1 MIITLCGQKGGTGKT
16 TLSFLLAET
25 LSRAGKRVA
34 IRDDDPQKSLT
45 QVVEETQADNKTQI
59 EILDANSKA
68 KNYDFI
74 IVDTQPRL
82 DSRVL
87 QESIREADRLIL
99 PLKPSMVDIRATLPA
114 VDMVKK
120 NIRPDARAYVL
131 WNMVKPGTRI
141 SRELEGLESMI
152 GLPVLKGQ
160 IPERIG
166 FTYATLQGYEA
177 ISGEDREL
185 LQRLVLEFVV

>member
-34 IRDDDPQKSLT
+34 VRDDDPQQSLT
-45 QVVEETQADNKTQI
+45 QVIEETRADGKTKI
-59 EILDANSKA
+59 ELWDKSRAG
-68 KNYDFI
+68 DFDFV

-114 VDMVKK
+114 VEMVKANLGK
-120 NIRPDARAYVL
+120 DARAFVV

-141 SRELEGLESMI
+141 SRELESLEAMI

-160 IPERIG
+160 VPERIG

-185 LQRLVLEFVV
+185 LQRIVLEFIV

>member
-16 TLSFLLAET
+16 TLAFLLAET

-34 IRDDDPQKSLT
+34 VRDDDPQRSIT
-45 QVVEETQADNKTQI
+45 QVIEETRADGKTTV
-59 EILDANSKA
+59 ELWEKRRAGE
-68 KNYDFI
+68 YDFVV
-74 IVDTQPRL
+74 VDTQPRL

-114 VDMVKK
+114 VDLVKA
-120 NIRPDARAYVL
+120 NIRANARAFVI

-141 SRELEGLESMI
+141 SKELSGLEAMI
-152 GLPVLKGQ
+152 GLPVLKAQ
-160 IPERIG
+160 VPERIG

-177 ISGEDREL
+177 VSGEDREL
-185 LQRLVLEFVV
+185 LQRIVLEFIL

>member
-34 IRDDDPQKSLT
+34 VRDDDPQTSLT
-45 QVVEETQADNKTQI
+45 EVIEETRADGKTKV
-59 EILDANSKA
+59 ELWDKSRAG
-68 KNYDFI
+68 DFDFV

-114 VDMVKK
+114 VEMVKANLGK
-120 NIRPDARAYVL
+120 DARAFVL
-131 WNMVKPGTRI
+131 WNMVKQGTRI
-141 SRELEGLESMI
+141 SRELESLEAMI

-160 IPERIG
+160 VPERIG

-185 LQRLVLEFVV
+185 LQRIVLEFII

>member
-34 IRDDDPQKSLT
+34 VRDDDPQKSLT
-45 QVVEETQADNKTQI
+45 EVIEETRADGKTKV
-59 EILDANSKA
+59 ELWEKSRAG
-68 KNYDFI
+68 DFDFV

-114 VDMVKK
+114 VAMVKANLGK
-120 NIRPDARAYVL
+120 EARAFVL

-141 SRELEGLESMI
+141 SRELEGLEAMI

-160 IPERIG
+160 VPERIG

-185 LQRLVLEFVV
+185 LQRIVLEFII

>member
-34 IRDDDPQKSLT
+34 VRDDDPQKSLT
-45 QVVEETQADNKTQI
+45 EVIEETRADGKTKV
-59 EILDANSKA
+59 ELWDRGRAG
-68 KNYDFI
+68 DFDFV

-114 VDMVKK
+114 VEMVKA
-120 NIRPDARAYVL
+120 NLGNDARAFVL
-131 WNMVKPGTRI
+131 WNMVKQGT
-141 SRELEGLESMI
+141 
-152 GLPVLKGQ
+152 
-160 IPERIG
+160 
-166 FTYATLQGYEA
+166 
-177 ISGEDREL
+177 
-185 LQRLVLEFVV
+185 

>member
-34 IRDDDPQKSLT
+34 VRDDDPQKSLT
-45 QVVEETQADNKTQI
+45 EVIEETRADGKTKV
-59 EILDANSKA
+59 ELWD
-68 KNYDFI
+68 KNRAGDFDFV

-114 VDMVKK
+114 VAMVKANLGK
-120 NIRPDARAYVL
+120 DARAFVV

-141 SRELEGLESMI
+141 SRELESLEAMI

-160 IPERIG
+160 VPERIG

-185 LQRLVLEFVV
+185 LQRIVLEFIV

>member
-34 IRDDDPQKSLT
+34 VRDDDPQKSLT
-45 QVVEETQADNKTQI
+45 EVIEETRADGKTKV
-59 EILDANSKA
+59 ELWDKSRAG
-68 KNYDFI
+68 DFDFV

-114 VDMVKK
+114 VEMVKANLGK
-120 NIRPDARAYVL
+120 DARAFVV

-141 SRELEGLESMI
+141 SRELESLEAMI

-185 LQRLVLEFVV
+185 LQRIVLEFII

>member
-16 TLSFLLAET
+16 TLSYLLAET

-34 IRDDDPQKSLT
+34 VRDDDPQKSLL
-45 QVVEETQADNKTQI
+45 QVVEEIRAEGKTQV
-59 EILDANSKA
+59 EIWDRSRAGEF
-68 KNYDFI
+68 DFVV
-74 IVDTQPRL
+74 VDTQPRL

-99 PLKPSMVDIRATLPA
+99 PLKPSMVDSRATLPA
-114 VDMVKK
+114 VEMVKECLGT
-120 NIRPDARAYVL
+120 NARAFVV
-131 WNMVKPGTRI
+131 WNMVKTGTRI
-141 SRELEGLESMI
+141 SRELDGLEAMI
-152 GLPVLKGQ
+152 GLPVLKAQ

-177 ISGEDREL
+177 ISGDDREL
-185 LQRLVLEFVV
+185 LQRMVLEFLV

>member
-34 IRDDDPQKSLT
+34 VRDDDPQKSLT
-45 QVVEETQADNKTQI
+45 EVIEETRADGKTKV
-59 EILDANSKA
+59 ELWDKSRAG
-68 KNYDFI
+68 DFDFV

-114 VDMVKK
+114 VEMVKANLGK
-120 NIRPDARAYVL
+120 DARAFVL
-131 WNMVKPGTRI
+131 WNMVKQGTRI
-141 SRELEGLESMI
+141 SRELEGLEAMI

-160 IPERIG
+160 VPERIG

-185 LQRLVLEFVV
+185 LQRIVLEFII

>member
-34 IRDDDPQKSLT
+34 VRDDDPQKSLT
-45 QVVEETQADNKTQI
+45 QVVEETRADGKTKI
-59 EILDANSKA
+59 EIWDKSRVGDF
-68 KNYDFI
+68 DFI
-74 IVDTQPRL
+74 VVDTQPRL

-114 VDMVKK
+114 VEMVKS
-120 NIRPDARAYVL
+120 NIRPGARAFVL
-131 WNMVKPGTRI
+131 WNMVKQGTRI
-141 SRELEGLESMI
+141 SKELESLEAMI
-152 GLPVLKGQ
+152 GLPVLKAQ
-160 IPERIG
+160 VPERIG
-166 FTYATLQGYEA
+166 FTYATLQGYDA

-185 LQRLVLEFVV
+185 LQRIVLEFII

>member
-34 IRDDDPQKSLT
+34 VRDDDPQKSLT
-45 QVVEETQADNKTQI
+45 QVVEEIRADGKTKV
-59 EILDANSKA
+59 EIWDKSRVG
-68 KNYDFI
+68 DFDFVV
-74 IVDTQPRL
+74 VDTQPRL

-114 VDMVKK
+114 VEMVKS
-120 NIRPDARAYVL
+120 NIRQGASAFVL
-131 WNMVKPGTRI
+131 WNMVKQGTRI
-141 SRELEGLESMI
+141 SKELEGLEAMI
-152 GLPVLKGQ
+152 GLPVLKAQ
-160 IPERIG
+160 VPERIG
-166 FTYATLQGYEA
+166 FTYATLQGYDA

-185 LQRLVLEFVV
+185 LQRIVLEFII